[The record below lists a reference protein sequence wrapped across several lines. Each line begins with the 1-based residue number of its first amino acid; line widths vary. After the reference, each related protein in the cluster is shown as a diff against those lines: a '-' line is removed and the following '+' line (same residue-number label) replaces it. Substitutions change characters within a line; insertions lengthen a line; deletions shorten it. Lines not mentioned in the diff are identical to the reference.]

1 MDTNHLAP
9 VKMNNTNPLPAEL
22 LDTLLLQ
29 CVAFDASDLHVASEQ
44 QPYWRIHGKL
54 APRQDQAIVTTQQMQ
69 QLVDHLLEGLNPD
82 RLKTIGDQDGAISAS
97 DGTRF
102 RFNVYRRQGELSVA
116 LRKLEDHFQTL
127 EALGL
132 PESLYDFSSFADG
145 LIVFA
150 GPTGAGKST
159 TLATLLHRINQTR
172 EGHIVT
178 IEDPVEYIHQPI
190 KSMITQREIG
200 RDTRSFADALVASL
214 RQDPD
219 VILVGEV
226 RDLDTIR
233 IALNAAET
241 GHLVFTTVHAG
252 DCVGAIERLVS
263 VFPADEQD
271 GVRRQLSLVLR
282 GIVAQHLLIAEN
294 ENQPPS
300 APGVATGPA
309 ARPRVVASEI
319 LRSTSA
325 VANLIAVGKSTQ
337 IYSSIETGTKF
348 GMQTLEQDLA
358 RLLSEGVISEAAAM
372 AVARQPNIVHDRLA
386 GMRSGR
392 GSKITTGARR

>member
-1 MDTNHLAP
+1 MDIDDLASLN
-9 VKMNNTNPLPAEL
+9 MNDNAAQPADR
-22 LDTLLLQ
+22 LDALLLQ
-29 CVAFDASDLHVASEQ
+29 CVQLDASDLHLACDQ

-54 APRQDQAIVTTQQMQ
+54 APRAEQAVVTTQQMQ
-69 QLVDHLLEGLNPD
+69 QLVDHLLVGID
-82 RLKTIGDQDGAISAS
+82 SGRLETVGDQDGAISAS

-102 RFNVYRRQGELSVA
+102 RFNVYQRQGSLSVA

-127 EALGL
+127 EELGL
-132 PESLYDFSSFADG
+132 PDSLYDFSSFADG

-178 IEDPVEYIHQPI
+178 IEDPVEYIHKPI
-190 KSMITQREIG
+190 KSMITQREVG

-282 GIVAQHLLIAEN
+282 GIVAQHLLIAEGSG
-294 ENQPPS
+294 PTPS
-300 APGVATGPA
+300 RPDVAVSPA
-309 ARPRVVASEI
+309 ARRRVVASEI
-319 LRSTSA
+319 LRTTPA
-325 VANLIAVGKSTQ
+325 VANLITVGKSAQ
-337 IYSSIETGTKF
+337 IYSSMETGTSL
-348 GMQTLEQDLA
+348 GMQTLEQDIA
-358 RLLSEGVISEAAAM
+358 RLLSQGVISEAAAM
-372 AVARQPNIVHDRLA
+372 AVARHPNVVRDRL
-386 GMRSGR
+386 SGLR
-392 GSKITTGARR
+392 YAASTKYATGVRR